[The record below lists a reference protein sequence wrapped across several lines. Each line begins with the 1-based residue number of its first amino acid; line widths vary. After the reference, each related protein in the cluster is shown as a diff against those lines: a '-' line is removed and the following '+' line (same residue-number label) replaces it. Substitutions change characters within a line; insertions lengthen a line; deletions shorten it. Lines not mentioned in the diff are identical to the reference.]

1 MENKNEYQA
10 QLFSNRLKKKYKE
23 LRKWARKNRISCYR
37 LYDRDI
43 PEIPVSLDLYEFLP
57 SDITTPL
64 EVARFLSEQNAN
76 LSANNPQTEQD
87 IKQRTYAILYL
98 YERPYQKEDSE
109 EELWLSLMAQAAAE
123 ILGIPLQNIIT
134 KMRRHQKGKSQ
145 YEKNTSEGGLPRF
158 ARNDKTPQ
166 NTRHCEN
173 NKDVHHYNDKQ
184 DVLYSED
191 KQDSRHCEERSD
203 EAIQSDRLPRSAI
216 NDVEQTITGLVQ
228 EQGQIFKINLGTY
241 LDNGLFFDHRP
252 LRSIVRDTC
261 SNKDV
266 LNLFCYT
273 GSFSVYA
280 AQGNAK
286 SVESVDLSN
295 TYLAWAKENLIQ
307 NGFSDK
313 KKYIF
318 TRQDCIQFLQ
328 EKALAQKAKLNEE
341 KSAGT
346 NQRITASQNKDLI
359 SKAKTYD
366 LIILDPP
373 TFSNSKNTSNVLDI
387 NKQWPQLVKDCLNIL
402 NPKGVLYFSTN
413 SERLKFD
420 QTQIPSKT
428 ISGLSVNI
436 KDITSQTIPNDYA
449 QKIPHHCWKF
459 WVE

>member
-57 SDITTPL
+57 SDVTTPL

-76 LSANNPQTEQD
+76 LSSNNPQTEQD

-109 EELWLSLMAQAAAE
+109 EELWLSLMAQAAADV
-123 ILGIPLQNIIT
+123 LGIPLQNIIS

-145 YEKNTSEGGLPRF
+145 YEKNEDSRIKYE
-158 ARNDKTPQ
+158 NDKIKQTMSSSGLTRGSLPQ
-166 NTRHCEN
+166 
-173 NKDVHHYNDKQ
+173 KSSPD
-184 DVLYSED
+184 
-191 KQDSRHCEERSD
+191 
-203 EAIQSDRLPRSAI
+203 
-216 NDVEQTITGLVQ
+216 ITGLVQ

-341 KSAGT
+341 KNPES
-346 NQRITASQNKDLI
+346 NPRITSSQNKDLI

-373 TFSNSKNTSNVLDI
+373 TFSNSKNTANVLDI

-420 QTQIPSKT
+420 QTQIPPKT
-428 ISGLSVNI
+428 ISGLSVNVQ
-436 KDITSQTIPNDYA
+436 DITNQTIPNDYA